1 MAAVRAVME
10 SCRRVRA
17 MASEA
22 DVDGVTEVVVAAVMV
37 ISLDLVGVG
46 ESLSLE
52 VGVIKVEA
60 AMVWKERGKKRERG

>member
-52 VGVIKVEA
+52 S
-60 AMVWKERGKKRERG
+60 